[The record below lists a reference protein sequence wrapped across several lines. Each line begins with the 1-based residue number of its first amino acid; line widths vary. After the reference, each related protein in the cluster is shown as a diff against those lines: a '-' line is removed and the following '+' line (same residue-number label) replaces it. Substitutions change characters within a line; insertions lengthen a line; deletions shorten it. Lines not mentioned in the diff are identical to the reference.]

1 VRLKIHLDFE
11 ISELNKVYTNG
22 TLVDQELLTDEQ
34 AGHCISIREAAAEE
48 ENAKTNNS
56 FGICVLDSSTSE
68 FSLSAFEDDVCRTKL
83 ETMMRQ
89 LRPKEVIFKKVNIYY
104 LPETIRKV
112 DILPAKGNL
121 SVATT
126 RLLKSILPAACLWT
140 SLRETE
146 GFGYDR
152 TLTELKALYP
162 ADADTMEDDGEL
174 LSGTVPQSI
183 RDMVGY
189 KGAMEALGAMI
200 WSVYF
205 INMKLRHS

>member
-1 VRLKIHLDFE
+1 VNVPTVTQQHLLQRVAAQAEPQRLERDHFFGRDVPE
-11 ISELNKVYTNG
+11 VHRRA
-22 TLVDQELLTDEQ
+22 ELLHEPRL
-34 AGHCISIREAAAEE
+34 GGLRRR
-48 ENAKTNNS
+48 
-56 FGICVLDSSTSE
+56 
-68 FSLSAFEDDVCRTKL
+68 FEDDVCRTKL